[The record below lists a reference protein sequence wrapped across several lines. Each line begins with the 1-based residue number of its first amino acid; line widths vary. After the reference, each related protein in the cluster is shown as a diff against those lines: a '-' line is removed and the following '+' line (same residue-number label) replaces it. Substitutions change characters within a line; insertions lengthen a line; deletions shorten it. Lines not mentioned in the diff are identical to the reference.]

1 MSLPS
6 LLVSVKQLNFC
17 ISVSLHSVH
26 RLKVLNVRSIENCSK
41 KRVEK
46 SGHKLEIIFH
56 GNINSFKQIGTI
68 MRQSDWLVIPSLSD
82 SIPLVFSEAMKC
94 SLPVIVSDLSD
105 LKHLVEH
112 HRIGLVFKT
121 GSVNSLASLLG
132 KLPLLMDKRKYFVNN
147 TSEVALN
154 FSIEESAKKLSN
166 LLAAI

>member
-1 MSLPS
+1 MEEL
-6 LLVSVKQLNFC
+6 
-17 ISVSLHSVH
+17 
-26 RLKVLNVRSIENCSK
+26 K